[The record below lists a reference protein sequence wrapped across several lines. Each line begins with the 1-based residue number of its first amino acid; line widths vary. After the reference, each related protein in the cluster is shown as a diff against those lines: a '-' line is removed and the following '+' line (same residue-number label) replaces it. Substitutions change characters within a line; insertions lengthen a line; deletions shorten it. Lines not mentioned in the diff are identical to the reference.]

1 MRLDIEGESSILIIV
16 KRTLVTAVLAVFVAG
31 STAKAETTL
40 LLDYKDWRVELGQY
54 EIDQK
59 YCVAETINRDDEVF
73 SLIKARDEA
82 LNLLLSVDGANW
94 SMQFVD
100 DLVIQIDDQN
110 WWLDG
115 ADFVNLNGESIV
127 TVSLEAQ
134 DRIKWQDFLGDLAQ
148 GETVKLMDKYG
159 DMTLAA
165 WSLFGSAAALLKMS
179 ECTNSWR

>member
-1 MRLDIEGESSILIIV
+1 
-16 KRTLVTAVLAVFVAG
+16 
-31 STAKAETTL
+31 
-40 LLDYKDWRVELGQY
+40 
-54 EIDQK
+54 
-59 YCVAETINRDDEVF
+59 
-73 SLIKARDEA
+73 
-82 LNLLLSVDGANW
+82 
-94 SMQFVD
+94 MQFVD

-148 GETVKLMDKYG
+148 GETVKLMDRYG